1 MAKKVIK
8 KITKKVAEK
17 SPERTDEKP
26 KPEYINVKFNMPR
39 RYDWSTGK
47 YLGHFYA
54 ETKENKKIVGTRCPK
69 CKEIWLPPSV
79 VCPKCKVEMGWDWVE
94 LPQKGTVYQYTYLVF
109 PLWDPH
115 YGERWANPHP
125 SAIIQLDNGVFY
137 RYWLEETD
145 KDKLKIGTRVQ
156 AVWKEDYNERGQGPN
171 DILYFKEIG
180 KE

>member
-1 MAKKVIK
+1 MAKKP
-8 KITKKVAEK
+8 TKKVAEK
-17 SPERTDEKP
+17 STEKTAEKP
-26 KPEYINVKFNMPR
+26 KPEYIQVKSDMPR

-54 ETKENKKIVGTRCPK
+54 EAKENKKIVGNRCPK
-69 CKEIWLPPSV
+69 CKDIWLPPTV

-94 LPQKGTVYQYTYLVF
+94 LPQTGTVFQYTYLVF

-115 YGERWANPHP
+115 YGEKAAKPYP
-125 SAIIQLDNGVFY
+125 SAIIELDNGVFY
-137 RYWLEETD
+137 RYWLEEQD
-145 KDKLKIGTRVQ
+145 KERLREGMRVQ
-156 AVWKEDYNERGQGPN
+156 AVWKEDYNERGQGPS